1 MIVTLLRKPLT
12 GTVIQTLAEFGG
24 GGMNIDASRVGT
36 TGGVSMRMVAPRIS
50 LIYGYGLVGKKL
62 RTLLGSGY
70 YPCNL
75 VSQGIPVHRGV
86 KQVRP

>member
-12 GTVIQTLAEFGG
+12 GTIIQTLTEFG

-36 TGGVSMRMVAPRIS
+36 TGGMSERMVAPQVS
-50 LIYGYGLVGKKL
+50 PIYGYGLVGKKC
-62 RTLLGSGY
+62 RTLLSQGY

-75 VSQGIPVHRGV
+75 VSLGIPVHRCV
-86 KQVRP
+86 KQVVQ